1 MKIRTLAA
9 SLGLVCFALAPVHGQ
24 EAAVTPASEL
34 KALVA
39 KVQAKAKAG
48 QKSATD
54 LAPELAAFD
63 ALIAKYKDQNAE
75 GAAEIAFQKAM
86 LYGQLLNDK
95 ERSKSLLQELK
106 TNFAGTKLA
115 AQVERMLSGPGAPN
129 PGGGGGSRPTVDL
142 IGKPAPEINF
152 TWSTEP
158 GLKTLSSLKGKVVV
172 IDFWATWCGPC
183 IASFPHVRDLVEHFK
198 GAPVVFLGVTSIQ
211 GRVANLERTAIDLK
225 GEPEK
230 EMALTPDFIKKHNMT
245 WPVVFSEQNVFN
257 PDYGVRGIPAMVVI
271 GSDGKVR
278 HSTHPKQVTVEMI
291 EAVVKEAKG
300 GAGAPSK
307 T

>member
-1 MKIRTLAA
+1 
-9 SLGLVCFALAPVHGQ
+9 
-24 EAAVTPASEL
+24 
-34 KALVA
+34 
-39 KVQAKAKAG
+39 
-48 QKSATD
+48 
-54 LAPELAAFD
+54 
-63 ALIAKYKDQNAE
+63 
-75 GAAEIAFQKAM
+75 
-86 LYGQLLNDK
+86 
-95 ERSKSLLQELK
+95 
-106 TNFAGTKLA
+106 
-115 AQVERMLSGPGAPN
+115 
-129 PGGGGGSRPTVDL
+129 
-142 IGKPAPEINF
+142 
-152 TWSTEP
+152 
-158 GLKTLSSLKGKVVV
+158 
-172 IDFWATWCGPC
+172 
-183 IASFPHVRDLVEHFK
+183 LVEHFK